1 MFLYNWGNYTSP
13 EMIKKFEDK
22 YGVKV
27 TITDYDSNDTAL
39 AKIEAGAHGFDLV
52 VPSAGFV
59 GIYAEKGLIQKLDL
73 ARLPNHKN
81 IAPEWMDVAWDA
93 GRKWSVPWQWGSTG
107 VTVNTKV
114 YTGDI
119 NTSAIFLDPPAELDG
134 KINVIPEMGD
144 VLALATMYEGGE
156 VCSEDPEV
164 MKKVRDALLAAK
176 PKLDVDGLFH
186 RREDDQQRL
195 CAPRWTGTAR
205 PCARGWAT
213 RTWPMAIPK
222 EGFGL
227 WMDNVVLLKDA
238 KNVDNA
244 YLFLD
249 FIMEPENA
257 AMLSAF
263 ARYAN
268 GIAGSDAFMPED
280 MKTAPEI
287 VTPAEFADKGQ
298 FVADL
303 HRQGAGIPDRD
314 LDRIAEM
321 SGCGRA
327 PAPAA
332 ASGGF
337 APPHPRGY
345 L

>member
-1 MFLYNWGNYTSP
+1 MRRLLSATAILLAGASLAHAEGELNLYNWGNYTSP

-27 TITDYDSNDTAL
+27 TITDFDSNDTAL
-39 AKIEAGAHGFDLV
+39 AKVEAGASGFDLV

-59 GIYAEKGLIQKLDL
+59 GVYADKGLIQELDL
-73 ARLPNHKN
+73 SRLPNHKN
-81 IAPEWMDVAWDA
+81 IAPEWLNVDWDP

-107 VTVNTKV
+107 VSVNTKV
-114 YTGDI
+114 YGGDI
-119 NTSAIFLDPPAELDG
+119 NTSAIFMDPPPELEG

-144 VLALATMYEGGE
+144 VLALATMYEGGS
-156 VCSEDPEV
+156 VCSEDPAV

-176 PKLDVDGLFH
+176 PKWMSMDYSTIEKMTNNDYAATVDWNGSAMRSRLGNPDVAFGY
-186 RREDDQQRL
+186 
-195 CAPRWTGTAR
+195 
-205 PCARGWAT
+205 
-213 RTWPMAIPK
+213 PK

-244 YLFLD
+244 YLFMD
-249 FIMEPENA
+249 FIMDPENA

-268 GIAGSDAFMPED
+268 GISGSEAFMPED

-287 VTPAEFADKGQ
+287 VIPAEFKDKGQ
-298 FVADL
+298 FVTICTGKAL
-303 HRQGAGIPDRD
+303 EYQTAIWTE
-314 LDRIAEM
+314 LQK
-321 SGCGRA
+321 
-327 PAPAA
+327 
-332 ASGGF
+332 
-337 APPHPRGY
+337 
-345 L
+345 

>member
-1 MFLYNWGNYTSP
+1 MRKFLVATAMVMASASLAHAEGELFLYNWGNYTSP
-13 EMIKKFEDK
+13 DMIKKFEDK

-27 TITDYDSNDTAL
+27 TITDFDSNDTAL
-39 AKIEAGAHGFDLV
+39 AKVEAGASGFDLV

-59 GIYAEKGLIQKLDL
+59 GIYAEKGLIQELDL
-73 ARLPNHKN
+73 TKLPNHKN
-81 IAPEWMDVAWDA
+81 IAPEWVDVAWDA

-107 VTVNTKV
+107 MSVNTTD
-114 YTGDI
+114 YSGDI
-119 NTSAIFLDPPAELDG
+119 NTSAIFMDPPAELVG

-176 PKLDVDGLFH
+176 PKWMSMDYSTVEKMTNHDYAATVDWNGSALRARLANKDVAYGY
-186 RREDDQQRL
+186 
-195 CAPRWTGTAR
+195 
-205 PCARGWAT
+205 
-213 RTWPMAIPK
+213 PK
-222 EGFGL
+222 EGYGL

-249 FIMEPENA
+249 FIMDPENA

-268 GIAGSDAFMPED
+268 GITGSEAFMPDD
-280 MKTAPEI
+280 MKGAPEL
-287 VTPAEFADKGQ
+287 VPPAEAKDKGH
-298 FVADL
+298 FVTVCTGKAL
-303 HRQGAGIPDRD
+303 EYQTAIWTE
-314 LDRIAEM
+314 LQK
-321 SGCGRA
+321 
-327 PAPAA
+327 
-332 ASGGF
+332 
-337 APPHPRGY
+337 
-345 L
+345 